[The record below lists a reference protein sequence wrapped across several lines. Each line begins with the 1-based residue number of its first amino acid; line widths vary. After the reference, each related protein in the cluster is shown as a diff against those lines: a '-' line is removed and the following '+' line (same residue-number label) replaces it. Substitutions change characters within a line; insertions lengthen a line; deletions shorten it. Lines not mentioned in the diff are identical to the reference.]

1 MKQNSIDT
9 LININRKRL
18 YLKLEIIYPNRPI
31 IIFLHDSLG
40 CVKLWRYLPEQ
51 LAKATQCNILIYDR
65 LGYGNSDPMPTYE
78 RPVNYLELEADL
90 LNELLQ
96 QLNIDQAILFG
107 HSDGGSIALL
117 TASKYP
123 DNIKAVICEAA
134 HIYVEDV
141 TLQGIYSAIEAY
153 KNTDLPQR
161 LQKYHG
167 DKVDYLFKAWT
178 ETWTR
183 SDFKNWNIE
192 HFLQGISCPLL
203 FIQGECDEYSTLEQ
217 VEKTIAQV
225 KGRAEKYIIQDI
237 GHTPHKEVPDLVLN
251 ATKNFIESL

>member
-9 LININRKRL
+9 LININGKRL
-18 YLKLEIIYPNRPI
+18 YVKLEIIYPNRPT

-40 CVKLWRYLPEQ
+40 CVKLWRDLPGQ
-51 LAKATQCNILIYDR
+51 LAKATQCNVLMYDR
-65 LGYGNSDPMPTYE
+65 LGYGNSDPMPTYD

-217 VEKTIAQV
+217 IEKTIAQV
-225 KGRAEKYIIQDI
+225 KGRAEKYIIPDI